1 MHDFDYFRDG
11 VVILVAAVA
20 LVWIFHRLKASPV
33 LGYLAAGLLIGPSVL
48 GLVKNVSVIQ
58 HLAEFGVVFLLFLV
72 GLELSFRRL
81 ASMRTEVFGLGTAQV
96 LVTALLAAIALIAVG
111 LGMRPALVV
120 GFAVAMSSTAIV
132 LQVLGESQSAGRLG
146 RTAFSILLLQDLA
159 IIPLLAVVPL
169 LGGGAGGATDLG
181 AVGLAVAKAAGAV
194 GAILLIGRF
203 LLTPVFRAVA
213 GIGRHE
219 LFVAISLLIVLG
231 TAAAT
236 EAVGLSLTLGAFL
249 AGLML
254 AETEFRHQIEVD
266 IKPFEGLLLGLFF
279 VSIGMS
285 IDAGFALA
293 HWWQVL
299 ALLAALIVLKAGVI
313 YALCRLIAMPA
324 PLAIRAG
331 LLLAQ
336 ASEFAFVLIGIAAR
350 ESVVSEDVRQMTLA
364 VASLSMALTPFL
376 ALLGQRLALRLER
389 ATRIGLAA
397 LEQEN
402 IDLQQHVVIGGHGR
416 FGQMVSRILADH
428 KIDYVALDL
437 NAAHVAAEKA
447 RGTPIHFADA
457 RRPEILWGVGI
468 DRARAIV
475 LTVGDDPAGTTRIV
489 RHLRQH
495 LPDLLVLVRARDG
508 DGAKALREAGAT
520 EAVPDALASSLH
532 LAQTVTRHFGLPAQ
546 DLSRLIEEYGDER
559 RGDRRNAG

>member
-1 MHDFDYFRDG
+1 MAG
-11 VVILVAAVA
+11 GGAA
-20 LVWIFHRLKASPV
+20 
-33 LGYLAAGLLIGPSVL
+33 
-48 GLVKNVSVIQ
+48 
-58 HLAEFGVVFLLFLV
+58 
-72 GLELSFRRL
+72 
-81 ASMRTEVFGLGTAQV
+81 
-96 LVTALLAAIALIAVG
+96 AAIIIGSCLAL
-111 LGMRPALVV
+111 
-120 GFAVAMSSTAIV
+120 SSTAIV
-132 LQVLGESQSAGRLG
+132 LQVLGESQQAGRLG

-169 LGGGAGGATDLG
+169 LGDAPGGTTDLG
-181 AVGLAVAKAAGAV
+181 AVGLAVAKAVGAV
-194 GAILLIGRF
+194 GALLLIGRF

-285 IDAGFALA
+285 IDAAFALA

-299 ALLAALIVLKAGVI
+299 ALLAGLVLLKAGVI
-313 YALCRLIAMPA
+313 VALCRLIRMPL

-336 ASEFAFVLIGIAAR
+336 ASEFAFVLIGIAFR
-350 ESVVSEDVRQMTLA
+350 EKVVSKEVEQMTLA

-376 ALLGQRLALRLER
+376 AQFGAWLAQRIER
-389 ATRIGLAA
+389 QTRIGLAA

-402 IDLQQHVVIGGHGR
+402 LDLEQHVIVAGHGR
-416 FGQMVSRILADH
+416 FGQMVARILADH

-437 NAAHVAAEKA
+437 NAQHVAEEKA

-457 RRPEILWGVGI
+457 RRPEILWGVGV

-475 LTVGDDPAGTTRIV
+475 LTVGDDPAGTIRLV

-495 LPDLLVLVRARDG
+495 LPDILILVRARD
-508 DGAKALREAGAT
+508 AATAAELKVAGAT

-532 LAQTVTRHFGLPAQ
+532 LAQTVTRHFGLPAE
-546 DLSRLIEEYGDER
+546 DLARLIEEYGGR
-559 RGDRRNAG
+559 RGSP